1 MPWTTIDREPEM
13 DMIYG
18 AGEDGARVLSY
29 ADSIREA
36 LMQAMTLDERVFL
49 MGQGIND
56 KSGMFGTTTDLYK
69 KFGEDRVFDTPLA
82 ETGLTGVAVGAAMG
96 GLRPVY
102 FHNRPDFLMLSMD
115 QLVNH
120 ASKYNYM
127 SGGD

>member
-1 MPWTTIDREPEM
+1 MQGKVHVLIRQNCMMDYGGSQMPWTTIDREPEM

-69 KFGEDRVFDTPLA
+69 KFDRDHDNEHEHPLNQ
-82 ETGLTGVAVGAAMG
+82 G
-96 GLRPVY
+96 
-102 FHNRPDFLMLSMD
+102 
-115 QLVNH
+115 
-120 ASKYNYM
+120 
-127 SGGD
+127 